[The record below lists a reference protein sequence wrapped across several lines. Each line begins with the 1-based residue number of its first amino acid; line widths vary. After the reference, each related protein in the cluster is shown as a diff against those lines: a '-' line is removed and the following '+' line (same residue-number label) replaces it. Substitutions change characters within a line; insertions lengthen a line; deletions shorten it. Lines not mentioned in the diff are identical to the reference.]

1 MTGTAVATT
10 QTQAW
15 SVIRAR
21 RICVLMLLPLQ
32 FGVHHARIAGVTE
45 IGQ

>member
-15 SVIRAR
+15 SAIRAR
-21 RICVLMLLPLQ
+21 KICVLMLLPLQ
-32 FGVHHARIAGVTE
+32 FSAHHARIGGVTE